1 MSDAI
6 YRETWAEIDLHA
18 IEHNVQAMREKLPE
32 TTEIIA
38 VVKADGYGHGS
49 VQVAKRALKA
59 GATHLAVALLEEAIT
74 LREAG
79 FDVPILV
86 MGYVG
91 PEHAEV
97 AAKYNITLTMYQI
110 DWLKNLPKNIETPL
124 KVHMKWDTGMGRIG
138 IRSIGKLQKV
148 VEQIK
153 KQDNVKLTGIFTH
166 FATADGSDLTYFHEQ
181 RKRFHKLLDAFNE
194 LWESDVVIHMGNSAA
209 SIRFPDQ
216 MYQFIRFG
224 IAMYGLYPSD
234 AVAEE
239 RSIDLKPAFTLH
251 SRLSHVKQVKKGDTI
266 SYGQT
271 YASKD
276 DEWIGTIP
284 IGYADGWSRQ
294 LQGIDVLV
302 DGKRM
307 PIVGRICMD
316 QTMIKL
322 DQPYDIGTKVTLIGR
337 QGDEMISADEVAR
350 YIETIN
356 YEIPC
361 MMTSR
366 IPRVYK

>member
-6 YRETWAEIDLHA
+6 YRETWAEVDLQA
-18 IEHNVQAMREKLPE
+18 IEKNVQAMREKLPE

-38 VVKADGYGHGS
+38 VVKADGYGHGAI
-49 VQVAKRALKA
+49 QVAKHALKS
-59 GATHLAVALLEEAIT
+59 GATHLAVALLEEAVK
-74 LREAG
+74 LRQAG

-91 PEHAEV
+91 PEHAVV
-97 AAKYNITLTMYQI
+97 AAKHNITLTMYQI
-110 DWLKNLPKNIETPL
+110 DWLKNLPTNLETPL

-138 IRSIGKLQKV
+138 IRSTGKLEKMI
-148 VEQIK
+148 EQINQ
-153 KQDNVKLTGIFTH
+153 QDNVKLTGIFTH
-166 FATADGSDLTYFHEQ
+166 FATADGTDLAYFHKQ
-181 RKRFHKLLDAFNE
+181 RKRFQQLLDAFNN
-194 LWESDVVIHMGNSAA
+194 LWKDDVAIHMGNSAA
-209 SIRFPDQ
+209 SIRFPEK
-216 MYQFIRFG
+216 MHHFIRFG
-224 IAMYGLYPSD
+224 IAMYGLYPSA

-251 SRLSHVKQVKKGDTI
+251 SRLSHVKQVKQGDTI

-271 YASKD
+271 YESKA

-284 IGYADGWSRQ
+284 LGYADGWSRQ
-294 LQGIDVLV
+294 LQGIEVLIE
-302 DGKRM
+302 GKRM

-322 DQPYDIGTKVTLIGR
+322 DKPYEIGTKVTLIGR
-337 QGDEMISADEVAR
+337 QGDELVSADEVAE
-350 YIETIN
+350 YIDTIN